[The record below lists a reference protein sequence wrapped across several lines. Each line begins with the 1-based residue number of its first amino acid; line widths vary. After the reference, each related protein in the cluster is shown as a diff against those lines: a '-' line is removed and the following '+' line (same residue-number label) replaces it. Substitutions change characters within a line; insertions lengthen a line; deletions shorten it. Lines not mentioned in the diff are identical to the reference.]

1 MSNIM
6 NNKPEEGI
14 NIVRL
19 LGSGQF
25 KIDLNTVKE
34 INQIDNEIVA
44 LLQNK
49 NDDDTVKKEFDEKIR
64 KIYDKINEKGT
75 LIEFTEIIPSDII
88 IPGPEIDLKK
98 ARELFQGAGIID
110 DLY

>member
-1 MSNIM
+1 M
-6 NNKPEEGI
+6 NNKSDEQI
-14 NIVRL
+14 KTIRV

-44 LLQNK
+44 LLEN
-49 NDDDTVKKEFDEKIR
+49 NENSDIVRKEFDEKIK

-75 LIEFTEIIPSDII
+75 VIESTEIIVSDII
-88 IPGPEIDLKK
+88 LPGSDIELKQ
-98 ARELFQGAGIID
+98 ARELFKGAGIID
-110 DLY
+110 DSY

>member
-1 MSNIM
+1 MI
-6 NNKPEEGI
+6 NKSDEQVKTI
-14 NIVRL
+14 RV

-44 LLQNK
+44 LLENNEN
-49 NDDDTVKKEFDEKIR
+49 NDIVRKEFDEKIR

-75 LIEFTEIIPSDII
+75 VIESTEIIVSDII
-88 IPGPEIDLKK
+88 LPGSDIELKQ
-98 ARELFQGAGIID
+98 ARELFKGAGIID
-110 DLY
+110 DSY

>member
-1 MSNIM
+1 M
-6 NNKPEEGI
+6 NNKPDEQI
-14 NIVRL
+14 KTIRV

-44 LLQNK
+44 LLQNNEN
-49 NDDDTVKKEFDEKIR
+49 NDIVRKEFDEKIR

-75 LIEFTEIIPSDII
+75 VIESTEIIVSDII
-88 IPGPEIDLKK
+88 LPGSDIDLKK
-98 ARELFQGAGIID
+98 ARELFKGAGIID
-110 DLY
+110 DSY

>member
-1 MSNIM
+1 M
-6 NNKPEEGI
+6 NNKSDEQI
-14 NIVRL
+14 KTIRV

-44 LLQNK
+44 LLENNEN
-49 NDDDTVKKEFDEKIR
+49 NDIVRKEFDEKIR

-75 LIEFTEIIPSDII
+75 VIESTEIIVSDII
-88 IPGPEIDLKK
+88 LPGSDIELKQ
-98 ARELFQGAGIID
+98 ARELFKGAGIID
-110 DLY
+110 DSY

>member
-1 MSNIM
+1 MI
-6 NNKPEEGI
+6 NKSDEQI
-14 NIVRL
+14 KTIRV

-44 LLQNK
+44 LLENNEN
-49 NDDDTVKKEFDEKIR
+49 NDIVRKEFDEKIR

-75 LIEFTEIIPSDII
+75 VIESTEIIVSDII
-88 IPGPEIDLKK
+88 LPGSDIELKQ
-98 ARELFQGAGIID
+98 ARELFNGAGIID
-110 DLY
+110 DSY

>member
-1 MSNIM
+1 M
-6 NNKPEEGI
+6 NNKPDEQI
-14 NIVRL
+14 KTIRV

-44 LLQNK
+44 LLQNNEN
-49 NDDDTVKKEFDEKIR
+49 NDIVRKEFDEKIR

-75 LIEFTEIIPSDII
+75 VIESTEIIVSDII
-88 IPGPEIDLKK
+88 LPGSDIDLKK
-98 ARELFQGAGIID
+98 ARELFKGVGIID
-110 DLY
+110 DSY

>member
-1 MSNIM
+1 M
-6 NNKPEEGI
+6 NNKPDEEMKTI
-14 NIVRL
+14 RV

-34 INQIDNEIVA
+34 INQIDNEIVV

-49 NDDDTVKKEFDEKIR
+49 ENNDMVRKEFDEKIR

-75 LIEFTEIIPSDII
+75 VIESTEIIVSDII
-88 IPGPEIDLKK
+88 LPGSDIDLKK
-98 ARELFQGAGIID
+98 ARELFKGAGIID
-110 DLY
+110 DSY

>member
-1 MSNIM
+1 MNIM
-6 NNKPEEGI
+6 INKSDEQI
-14 NIVRL
+14 KTIRV

-44 LLQNK
+44 LLENNEN
-49 NDDDTVKKEFDEKIR
+49 NDIVRKEFDEKIR

-75 LIEFTEIIPSDII
+75 VIESTEIIVSDII
-88 IPGPEIDLKK
+88 LPGSDIELKQ
-98 ARELFQGAGIID
+98 ARELFNGAGIID
-110 DLY
+110 DSY

>member
-1 MSNIM
+1 M
-6 NNKPEEGI
+6 NNKPDEQI
-14 NIVRL
+14 KTIRV

-44 LLQNK
+44 LLQNNEN
-49 NDDDTVKKEFDEKIR
+49 NDIVRKEFDEKIR
-64 KIYDKINEKGT
+64 KIYDKINEKGK

-88 IPGPEIDLKK
+88 IQGPGIDLKK
-98 ARELFQGAGIID
+98 ARELFQGTGVID

>member
-1 MSNIM
+1 M
-6 NNKPEEGI
+6 NNKSDEQI
-14 NIVRL
+14 KTIRV

-44 LLQNK
+44 LLEN
-49 NDDDTVKKEFDEKIR
+49 NENSDIVRKEFDEKIR

-75 LIEFTEIIPSDII
+75 VIESTEIIVSDII
-88 IPGPEIDLKK
+88 LPGSDIELKQ
-98 ARELFQGAGIID
+98 ARELFKGAGIID
-110 DLY
+110 DSY